1 MLPSQLSVKKLMAS
15 LKKEIMTF
23 MYFFF
28 ESAGE
33 ILAPIRYAQKPS
45 LAGLVSKVLAKAT
58 LNRPLI
64 QNETVLLSILSSY
77 HNRIFLLTRRCRG
90 IIHTSGPL
98 LR

>member
-1 MLPSQLSVKKLMAS
+1 MLPSQLFVKKLMAS

-28 ESAGE
+28 ESARE

-64 QNETVLLSILSSY
+64 QNAY
-77 HNRIFLLTRRCRG
+77 QKRIFLISQPKHMLWVLKRTVSLRRFF
-90 IIHTSGPL
+90 
-98 LR
+98 